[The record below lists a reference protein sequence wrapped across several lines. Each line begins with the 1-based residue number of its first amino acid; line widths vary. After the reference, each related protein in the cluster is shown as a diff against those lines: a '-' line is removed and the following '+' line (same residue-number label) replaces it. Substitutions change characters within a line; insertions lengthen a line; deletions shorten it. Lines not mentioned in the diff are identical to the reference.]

1 MMTLV
6 EQTTIKRGHKLFAK
20 LDNLCFLSKNLY
32 NATLYL
38 VRQHFFETGKYLSYG
53 EVNKIMRESKNPDYY
68 AMNTKVS
75 QHTQKLVDKSFK
87 SFFAIRRKYL
97 KNPKSIS
104 GEPHIPHYL
113 KKDGRQS
120 VFFTNQAITT
130 PKEGY
135 MKLSG
140 IDDLIP
146 VSVEKIQF
154 ARLTHKGTSI
164 VIDVGYRKETKAYVD
179 NGRTAAID
187 LGVSNLATLTFQD
200 SAPIIFNGKPVKS
213 INQFFNKRLA
223 ELKSKQYKTKSPYR
237 ITARMTRLSE
247 KRFNRIKDYMHK
259 ISREIVNQLV
269 SHNVTNLVIGY
280 NKEWKQDANMGKVN
294 NQKFFQIP
302 FTMLISMIQYKC
314 ELVGIKVETVCE
326 SHTSKCSFL
335 DKEEIGHHSKYIGRR
350 VHRGLFKSSN
360 GQTINADVNGSL
372 NIMRRFLDVVRNT
385 DIYDTVNLIEACS
398 TPSVFTVK
406 R

>member
-6 EQTTIKRGHKLFAK
+6 EQITIKRSKKLFPK
-20 LDNLCFLSKNLY
+20 LDHICLLSKNLY

-38 VRQHFFETGKYLSYG
+38 VRQHFFETGKYLSCG
-53 EVNKIMRESKNPDYY
+53 EVNKMMIKSKNADYY

-75 QHTQKLVDKSFK
+75 QHTQKLVDRSFR
-87 SFFAIRRKYL
+87 SFFALRRKYL
-97 KNPKSIS
+97 KNPNNLLGK
-104 GEPHIPHYL
+104 PHIPHYL

-120 VFFTNQAITT
+120 VFFTNQAISI

-146 VSVEKIQF
+146 VSVKNIQF

-164 VIDVGYRKETKAYVD
+164 VIEVGYRKEKKEYVD
-179 NGRTAAID
+179 NSRTAAID

-223 ELKSKQYKTKSPYR
+223 ELKSKQSQTESPYR
-237 ITARMTRLSE
+237 KTVRMTRLSE

-269 SHNVTNLVIGY
+269 SHNITNLVIGY
-280 NKEWKQDANMGKVN
+280 NKGWKQDTNMGKVN
-294 NQKFFQIP
+294 NQKFVQIP
-302 FTMLISMIQYKC
+302 FTMLIAMIQYKC
-314 ELVGIKVETVCE
+314 ELVGIKVETIGE

-335 DKEEIGHHSKYIGRR
+335 DKEKIGHHSKYIGRR
-350 VHRGLFKSSN
+350 VHRGLFKASN

-372 NIMRRFLDVVRNT
+372 NIMRRFLNVVRNT
-385 DIYDTVNLIEACS
+385 DIYDTVNLIEVCS

>member
-1 MMTLV
+1 MTLV
-6 EQTTIKRGHKLFAK
+6 EQIVIKRGHKLFAK
-20 LDNLCFLSKNLY
+20 LDNLCLLSKNLY

-53 EVNKIMRESKNPDYY
+53 EVNKIMRESKNPEYY

-75 QHTQKLVDKSFK
+75 QHTQKLVDNSFK
-87 SFFAIRRKYL
+87 SFFALRRKYL
-97 KNPKSIS
+97 KNPKSLS

-164 VIDVGYRKETKAYVD
+164 VIEVGYHKETKAYVD

-223 ELKSKQYKTKSPYR
+223 ELKSKQSKTKSPYR
-237 ITARMTRLSE
+237 TTARMTRLSE

-259 ISREIVNQLV
+259 TSREIVNQLV

-280 NKEWKQDANMGKVN
+280 NKGWKQDANTGKVN
-294 NQKFFQIP
+294 NQKFVQIP

-314 ELVGIKVETVCE
+314 ELAGIKVETVCE

-335 DKEEIGHHSKYIGRR
+335 DKEKIGHHSKYIGRR
-350 VHRGLFKSSN
+350 VHRGLFKASN

-385 DIYDTVNLIEACS
+385 DIYNTVNLIEACS